1 MAEVMQHQVNIRKRR
16 ILEAFKEETENASPP
31 QPVVAEEKNELVG
44 LDLTTPRDQSPPP
57 QQEEVMPK
65 LISTDKDEAKLID
78 MKLKVLETWEL
89 SKRRAI
95 EKMVKDVED
104 LQVLEEKIEKLE
116 DMLDDKNIEIN
127 EDDFEAFY
135 QKQMETYPMMEPLV
149 PLEELQPQTPK
160 REEQQNKRVKISATS
175 TPITRKPEKIENTE
189 IIDKFVANEDGMVVI
204 GPNGTTIAK
213 SALSAI
219 NWSLSGAAL
228 TRKIL
233 MEVFD
238 RETLAFHTLT
248 GKPSPAFMD
257 CDKPMKN
264 QLDTQKVADIIHLV
278 TQHTNLTAK
287 EVRNAITTK
296 CADENKMYRQREKKR
311 LNAALKLQQQ
321 QQQQHQSQDLQQS
334 N

>member
-1 MAEVMQHQVNIRKRR
+1 MTEIMQHPVNIRKRR
-16 ILEAFKEETENASPP
+16 ILEAFKEETSTPTTTKENSSD
-31 QPVVAEEKNELVG
+31 LVG
-44 LDLTTPRDQSPPP
+44 LDLTTPRGESPTTP
-57 QQEEVMPK
+57 QEIRKK
-65 LISTDKDEAKLID
+65 LVSLDKDEAKIID

-89 SKRRAI
+89 SKRRGI
-95 EKMVKDVED
+95 EKLVKDVEE
-104 LQVLEEKIEKLE
+104 LQELEDKIEKLE
-116 DMLDDKNIEIN
+116 ELLYEKNIEID
-127 EDDFEAFY
+127 EDRFEAFY
-135 QKQMETYPMMEPLV
+135 QKQVHIQPTMEPLD
-149 PLEELQPQTPK
+149 LLYELQPQTPK
-160 REEQQNKRVKISATS
+160 REEQQTKRVKISATS
-175 TPITRKPEKIENTE
+175 TPITRKPEKADKAD
-189 IIDKFVANEDGMVVI
+189 IIDKFVANEDGMVII
-204 GPNGTTIAK
+204 GPNGTMIPKA
-213 SALSAI
+213 ALTAI

-264 QLDTQKVADIIHLV
+264 QLDTLKVADIIHLV
-278 TQHTNLTAK
+278 TQHTNLTPK

-321 QQQQHQSQDLQQS
+321 QQDQQGKTV
-334 N
+334 